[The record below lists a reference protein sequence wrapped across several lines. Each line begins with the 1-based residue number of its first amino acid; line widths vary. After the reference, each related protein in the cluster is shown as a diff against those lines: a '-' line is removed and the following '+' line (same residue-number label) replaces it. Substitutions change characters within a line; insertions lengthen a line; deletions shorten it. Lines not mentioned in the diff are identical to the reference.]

1 MKDYGLGNK
10 VRADKGTGPFVGTIV
25 YVENDNGTIYFLIEC
40 DKENDETF
48 TVEDVLSTGDADRWY
63 KYRKERT
70 VLGDIDTALKPQYW
84 YVWASPNIDEITIY
98 NSTVMET
105 E

>member
-1 MKDYGLGNK
+1 MKDYGLGSK
-10 VRADKGTGPFVGTIV
+10 VYADKGTGPFIGTIV
-25 YVENDNGTIYFLIEC
+25 YVENDKGNIYFLIEC
-40 DKENDETF
+40 NKENDESF
-48 TVEDVLSTGDADRWY
+48 TLEEVLSSNADRWY

-84 YVWASPNIDEITIY
+84 YVWVSPNIDEFSIY